1 MTLTRQEGAYSCR
14 VDEAEAALAA
24 GDAVLEENEILIAP
38 AFLEKT
44 LAAETEWD
52 EDEQTLMLRI
62 QPKAVA
68 QATD

>member
-1 MTLTRQEGAYSCR
+1 M
-14 VDEAEAALAA
+14 DEAEAALAA
-24 GDAVLEENEILIAP
+24 GDAVLEENEVYIAP

-52 EDEQTLMLRI
+52 EEEQTLMLRI

>member
-1 MTLTRQEGAYSCR
+1 M
-14 VDEAEAALAA
+14 DEADASLAA
-24 GDAVLEENEILIAP
+24 GDVALVENEVCIAP

-52 EDEQTLMLRI
+52 EEEQTLMLRI